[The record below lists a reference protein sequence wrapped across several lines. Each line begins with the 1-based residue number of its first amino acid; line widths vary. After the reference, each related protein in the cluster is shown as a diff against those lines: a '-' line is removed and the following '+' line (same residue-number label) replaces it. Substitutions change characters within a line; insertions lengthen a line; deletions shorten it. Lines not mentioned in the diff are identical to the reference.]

1 MAKEGHALG
10 SYHPLMHFL
19 FKDVNP
25 EDFDDEDLDLFVQLD
40 DIDIMSAI
48 KEWQFH
54 EDRILQEMSRRLLR
68 RNLPKIKVQLEP
80 ISDGLRQLMRTQ
92 AASVFGVSDE
102 RVLDYFVHVGVL
114 KNDAYISEGGG
125 IRIMK
130 KDGTLVDVAE
140 ASDNYNLAS
149 LKDTVTK
156 YYITYW
162 EQ

>member
-1 MAKEGHALG
+1 
-10 SYHPLMHFL
+10 
-19 FKDVNP
+19 
-25 EDFDDEDLDLFVQLD
+25 
-40 DIDIMSAI
+40 
-48 KEWQFH
+48 
-54 EDRILQEMSRRLLR
+54 
-68 RNLPKIKVQLEP
+68 
-80 ISDGLRQLMRTQ
+80 MRTQ

-102 RVLDYFVHVGVL
+102 RVLDYFVHVGML